1 MSLTNPEF
9 IIFCG
14 PMFST
19 KTSML
24 LLTLERYKHQKKKF
38 IVYKPTIDDRY
49 SKNQVVSHG
58 GAAISAV
65 IVKDGSDILEHLA
78 EQDKQPD
85 VVAVDEAFMI
95 PGVSDVLVYLF
106 KLGITVVVSTL
117 DLSAAGKA
125 FDEPQKMMP
134 WATKIEKL
142 SSVCTVCG
150 LNAHY
155 THKKS
160 NSESEI
166 EVGSDETYEPR
177 CYSHHAIIN
186 NRIITHG

>member
-1 MSLTNPEF
+1 MSLSNPEF

-24 LLTLERYKHQKKKF
+24 LLTLERYKHQKKKYV
-38 IVYKPTIDDRY
+38 VYKPIIDDRY
-49 SKNQVVSHG
+49 SRSQVVSHG
-58 GAAISAV
+58 GATIPAV
-65 IVKDGSDILEHLA
+65 IIKEGSDILEHLA
-78 EQDKQPD
+78 DQDVQPD

-117 DLSAAGKA
+117 DLSAAGKT

-142 SSVCTVCG
+142 SSVCTICG
-150 LNAHY
+150 SNAHY

-160 NSESEI
+160 DNIDEI

-177 CYSHHAIIN
+177 CFSHHAIVN
-186 NRIITHG
+186 NRIVTHG